1 MQERKRQNMSIN
13 IIPIPQV
20 KTAYSLTFCGLSFK
34 RGYLFSGQKF
44 ISCLISKCYPP
55 YIKYKYD
62 LGEGGGGAC
71 YWIFFLQEKK
81 CLEIL
86 SAFTYF

>member
-1 MQERKRQNMSIN
+1 MSIN

-20 KTAYSLTFCGLSFK
+20 KTAYSMTFCGLSFK
-34 RGYLFSGQKF
+34 RGYLFSGRKF

-62 LGEGGGGAC
+62 LGEGGGVLVIGYFFYKKKNAQKYC
-71 YWIFFLQEKK
+71 LLLLIFN
-81 CLEIL
+81 
-86 SAFTYF
+86 